1 MNKSLKVSAFAAI
14 EVTQTAS
21 LISKAELQYADKSG
35 ELDIIPNANSSS
47 EYKSGSSSS
56 DSLRTGRKRNRKA
69 TKRKGDLRL
78 PHLEIQ
84 EYILQLWKESDPL
97 HHVQYVGERLVIEAL
112 TLEQLH
118 LLISRTGFMYI

>member
-1 MNKSLKVSAFAAI
+1 M
-14 EVTQTAS
+14 
-21 LISKAELQYADKSG
+21 SKAEPRYADKSG

-47 EYKSGSSSS
+47 EYESGSSSS
-56 DSLRTGRKRNRKA
+56 DSLRTGRRRNRKA
-69 TKRKGDLRL
+69 AKRKGDLRL

-84 EYILQLWKESDPL
+84 EYILQPWKGSDPL